1 MTNNFIPA
9 LPRHALYCVWITTGD
24 SSRPLECV
32 WIDPEFRSFQ
42 FMDIQQTT
50 ETGAKAMRGS
60 PKAVSAEQSDSV
72 PSHELHQET
81 PLAIRPLALVLS
93 LACLLLAMVVL
104 APFCFGQADVHVTPR
119 VVRGPA
125 GGGVGPHYEEAEPL
139 KANVDLVL
147 VPVT

>member
-24 SSRPLECV
+24 SRRPLECV

-42 FMDIQQTT
+42 FMDIQQTI

-72 PSHELHQET
+72 PAYELHQET
-81 PLAIRPLALVLS
+81 PLALGG
-93 LACLLLAMVVL
+93 CY
-104 APFCFGQADVHVTPR
+104 AP
-119 VVRGPA
+119 
-125 GGGVGPHYEEAEPL
+125 AE
-139 KANVDLVL
+139 
-147 VPVT
+147 